1 MSKCEVFL
9 NGALINMKRGT
20 MIIRYTSFFLA
31 LLLALLSAGCRNAA
45 EEPQPGSSGRLAYVQ
60 EVASINGD
68 VCVLRRTI
76 GEGCS
81 LYRLSGTDEAETLV
95 RSFPSDAAALSSN
108 GKVFYHVDGEALYAY
123 DITNGASEPLYSLE
137 NGCISISAVTSNYLL
152 FTDESRS
159 KCCIS
164 LDTGEITSLH
174 HLTDGSLTFLW
185 ADVEND
191 AFLFWF
197 NESNSICLYHAVD
210 GDTEILMQRE
220 QDVSRVMVTAC
231 LFQNTLYY
239 AESDGVLYAGSNDDL
254 QAVEATEGLKVVG
267 LLPEDDSLLLAIR
280 WNSIKMKLYRLSDN
294 NLEELAIW
302 DARYLHSSC
311 GLFAA
316 ENTVYCYLTTDSAL
330 HRLPLA

>member
-1 MSKCEVFL
+1 MNS
-9 NGALINMKRGT
+9 MKRDT
-20 MIIRYTSFFLA
+20 MIVRYTGFFLA
-31 LLLALLSAGCRNAA
+31 MLLALFSSGCRNAV

-68 VCVLRRTI
+68 VYVLRRTI
-76 GEGCS
+76 GEGCG
-81 LYRLSGTDEAETLV
+81 LYRLSGTDEAEMLV

-108 GKVFYHVDGEALYAY
+108 GKVFYHVDGEALYTY
-123 DITNGASEPLYSLE
+123 DIASGTSQPLCSPSS
-137 NGCISISAVTSNYLL
+137 GCLYIDAVTAHYLL
-152 FTDESRS
+152 FTDENRS
-159 KCCIS
+159 KRCAA
-164 LDTGEITSLH
+164 LDTGEVTE
-174 HLTDGSLTFLW
+174 LTEFSTGSAPILW
-185 ADVEND
+185 LD
-191 AFLFWF
+191 AELDTILFWDDAA
-197 NESNSICLYHAVD
+197 SAICLFHIADDSKEV
-210 GDTEILMQRE
+210 LMQRE

-231 LFQNTLYY
+231 LFQDTLYY
-239 AESDGVLYAGSNDDL
+239 AESDGVLYTGSNGDP

-316 ENTVYCYLTTDSAL
+316 ENTAYCYLKTDSAL
-330 HRLPLA
+330 HSLPLA

>member
-1 MSKCEVFL
+1 MRKAMVLLFVILLTGFMTGCEDASK
-9 NGALINMKRGT
+9 
-20 MIIRYTSFFLA
+20 S
-31 LLLALLSAGCRNAA
+31 S
-45 EEPQPGSSGRLAYVQ
+45 EENSKDRLAIVTQ
-60 EVASINGD
+60 VASADGI
-68 VCVLRRTI
+68 VYVLRRNAD
-76 GEGCS
+76 EGCS
-81 LYRLSGTDEAETLV
+81 LYQLGNRGKAETLV
-95 RSFPSDAAALSSN
+95 CSFLSDATVLSAN
-108 GKVFYHVDGEALYAY
+108 GQVCYYADGETLYAY
-123 DITNGASEPLYSLE
+123 SITNGKSEPLYSLE
-137 NGCISISAVTSNYLL
+137 NGCISINAVTSNYLL

-174 HLTDGSLTFLW
+174 HLTNGSLTFLW

-191 AFLFWF
+191 TFLFWY

-231 LFQNTLYY
+231 LFQDTLYY
-239 AESDGVLYAGSNDDL
+239 AESDGVLYAGSNDDP

-316 ENTVYCYLTTDSAL
+316 ENTAYCYLTTDSAL